1 MEDAWLRC
9 EREFFVDNNAIK
21 LDILPKTLNKIL
33 EAYNKALQ
41 KDLIDESPYVA
52 EDLKL
57 TILKS
62 REKNER
68 EQEDPGPREADSET

>member
-1 MEDAWLRC
+1 MRC
-9 EREFFVDNNAIK
+9 EREFFVDNNAAK
-21 LDILPKTLNKIL
+21 LGILPKQLNKIL

-41 KDLIDESPYVA
+41 KDLLDESPYVA

-62 REKNER
+62 RETNGSK
-68 EQEDPGPREADSET
+68 QEDSRPREADSEA

>member
-1 MEDAWLRC
+1 MRC
-9 EREFFVDNNAIK
+9 EREFFVDNNAAK
-21 LDILPKTLNKIL
+21 FGILPKQLNKIL

-41 KDLIDESPYVA
+41 KDLLDESPHVA

-68 EQEDPGPREADSET
+68 EQEDPRPREADSEA